1 MPPSWHFC
9 FKHSAVSL
17 ISIGLTNFLEYTLPE
32 LNKHVNM
39 GSRELIRPWRLSLRP
54 CFGLEDPREHLV
66 KVLTLALAAK
76 VLALALKEKS

>member
-1 MPPSWHFC
+1 
-9 FKHSAVSL
+9 
-17 ISIGLTNFLEYTLPE
+17 
-32 LNKHVNM
+32 M